1 MMRKRW
7 QTIVIISLFLGLLV
21 VQNAMAALPF
31 NIQSESA
38 LLLETTTG
46 EILVDKNSKK
56 PLPPASIT
64 KMMVMLLVM
73 EAVEKGQI
81 KLEDKVIASP
91 EACRMGGS
99 QIWLEPGEE
108 MTVEELM
115 KAVGIVSANDA
126 SVALAEYI
134 AGSHEEFVKLMNK
147 RAAELGLKDTKYVN
161 ATGLTPD
168 GGGAGNQTTAY
179 DQAILARELLK
190 YPTVL
195 KWTGTWIDSLRGG
208 ESFLR
213 NTNNLVRFYE
223 GCDGLKTGYTNEA
236 GYCLVATA
244 RRNGV
249 RLVAVVMKAPTSAV
263 RNSEITKLFNY
274 GFSQYKAIKVL
285 NAGQVV
291 GKTKVM
297 KGCDSEVNLVVPK
310 DLLIVL
316 KKEVQTTPEV
326 IARIPP
332 KVRAPLAAGEPVG
345 QIIVKVDGETKVT
358 ADLVA
363 ANAVAESG
371 FFRFLWQ
378 IGKSIIEG
386 FFR

>member
-1 MMRKRW
+1 MRKRW
-7 QTIVIISLFLGLLV
+7 RTLIILSFLIGLLS
-21 VQNAMAALPF
+21 AHSTMAALPF

-38 LLLETTTG
+38 LLMEAASG
-46 EILVDKNSKK
+46 EVLVDKNSKK

-73 EAVEKGQI
+73 EAVESGQI
-81 KLEDKVIASP
+81 KLTDKVVASP

-108 MTVEELM
+108 MTVEDLM

-134 AGSHEEFVKLMNK
+134 SGSHEEFVKLMNK
-147 RAAELGLKDTKYVN
+147 RAEELGLKDTKYVN
-161 ATGLTPD
+161 ATGLSPD
-168 GGGAGNQTTAY
+168 GGGPGNQTSAY
-179 DQAILARELLK
+179 DQALLARELLK
-190 YPTVL
+190 HPTVL

-223 GCDGLKTGYTNEA
+223 GCDGLKTGYTSEA

-249 RLVAVVMKAPTSAV
+249 RLLAVVMKAPTSPV
-263 RNSEITKLFNY
+263 RNNEITKLFNY
-274 GFSQYKAIKVL
+274 GFSQYKALKVL
-285 NAGQVV
+285 NAGQVI
-291 GKTKVM
+291 GKTKVI
-297 KGCDSEVNLVVPK
+297 KGCESEVNLIVPE
-310 DLLIVL
+310 DLLVVL

-326 IARIPP
+326 IAQIPP
-332 KVRAPLAAGEPVG
+332 KVRAPLAQGEPVG
-345 QIIVKVDGETKVT
+345 QIIVKIDGETTVT
-358 ADLVA
+358 ADLVTES
-363 ANAVAESG
+363 AVEESG